1 MAKAIKKS
9 APRSPHTKKEA
20 EALKALE
27 QTARRLGLKVS
38 VSAGQLRFAG
48 LKLRGGSCLL
58 RGNQWLI
65 LDKNQPFEELVDIY
79 RQALSSR
86 DLSVLSDD
94 VLPTLSPYFLS
105 DVAETAA

>member
-9 APRSPHTKKEA
+9 APRSPHTKREA

-86 DLSVLSDD
+86 DLSGLSDD
-94 VLPTLSPYFLS
+94 VLTTLSPYFLS